1 MPFFDDNLIGGKI
14 MGNTIR
20 SLLRLPEVIGR
31 ETTETSIKID
41 TSYHSC
47 GGFAPNSS

>member
-1 MPFFDDNLIGGKI
+1 
-14 MGNTIR
+14 MGNTIMP
-20 SLLRLPEVIGR
+20 LLRLLEVIGR